1 MAGETYKAFAGLT
14 PERQRIAL
22 NLLKDLG
29 ATADEQ
35 AARRAIAYVLAEYR
49 GPRELSWQQVADAI
63 AALSD
68 SLRLPE
74 KVIGKKNLSN
84 FATREVE
91 KPAGDVL
98 GRYALYVWQCLE
110 GEQGEALRKTCFSDQ
125 LRALEWVKQILSTG
139 ERPAA
144 FPRAPAEGSSK
155 PAKVPPEAKGITL
168 PRLREIFEE
177 RIVDYLS
184 DDQIRQRL
192 AWSQDTEQA
201 GYLCFR
207 AALGQERM
215 VVQSFLTILSPK
227 RNQTPFW
234 TFAHIYK
241 RKGHSQLRAA
251 GGVVLTTTH
260 ALYMVGG
267 EGWIDPEHAEEERMI
282 YKTIKPTTLTMF
294 SIPMGALGKKE
305 TTLPGVAMTANGKDE
320 PIVSRVALRRVD
332 AMSHKDVLS
341 LIPVEAF
348 QDHLL
353 DLATKGDRI
362 HIVGLLEG
370 DTSPGRQDPLSKEAD
385 RILTYINNRPTS
397 HFLDAKNEKGEVL
410 DEKHLLSLIN
420 KIFANAK
427 GGAKYVAPDGSPF
440 RFDLHQWFHALDAVD
455 IQ

>member
-1 MAGETYKAFAGLT
+1 MARETYKAFAKLT
-14 PERQRIAL
+14 PERQQIAL
-22 NLLKDLG
+22 NLLNDLG

-49 GPRELSWQQVADAI
+49 GPRRSWQQLADAI
-63 AALSD
+63 AALNN
-68 SLRLPE
+68 SLELPE
-74 KVIGKKNLSN
+74 TEIGKKNLIN
-84 FATREVE
+84 FVSREVE
-91 KPAGDVL
+91 KPSVEVL
-98 GRYALYVWQCLE
+98 GLYALYAWECLE
-110 GEQGEALRKTCFSDQ
+110 DEAVGKSLRDACFSEQ
-125 LRALEWVKQILSTG
+125 LQALEWVKKILSTG
-139 ERPAA
+139 VRPLA
-144 FPRAPAEGSSK
+144 FPPAPVKTSPEAAEE
-155 PAKVPPEAKGITL
+155 PPEAKGITL
-168 PRLREIFEE
+168 ARVREIFEE

-184 DDQIRQRL
+184 DDQVRQRL
-192 AWSQDTEQA
+192 DWSPDTEQA

-227 RNQTPFW
+227 RSQTPFW
-234 TFAHIYK
+234 TFAHVYR
-241 RKGHSQLRAA
+241 RKGHGQLRAA
-251 GGVVLTTTH
+251 GGVILTTTH

-267 EGWIDPEHAEEERMI
+267 EGWIDPEHAEEERVI
-282 YKTIKPTTLTMF
+282 YNTIKPTTLTMF

-320 PIVSRVALRRVD
+320 PIVSRVALRRVN

-397 HFLDAKNEKGEVL
+397 HFLDAKDDKGDVL

-420 KIFANAK
+420 KIFVNAK
-427 GGAKYVAPDGSPF
+427 GGAKYRAPDESPF
-440 RFDLHQWFHALDAVD
+440 RFDLHQWFHALDAAD